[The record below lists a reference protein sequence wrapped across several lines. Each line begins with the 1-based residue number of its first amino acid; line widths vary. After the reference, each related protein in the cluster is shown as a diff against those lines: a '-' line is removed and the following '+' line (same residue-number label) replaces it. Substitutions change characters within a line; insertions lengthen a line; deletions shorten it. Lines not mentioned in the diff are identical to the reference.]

1 MKLSHLAL
9 SSVFALALLACGD
22 DGSSGTNVPADGST
36 QVAPGDSSATPA
48 PLAPTDTTAAP
59 ADTGS
64 TLPSEQNPVDNPEQP
79 GGENATG
86 GEGSGEGAGEGAGE
100 GTGEPATPAEPTDP
114 YAVGTDIDEPS
125 FVPEGCVSTPL
136 ESGKGDGVYC
146 GEELKGYIYYDTDT
160 SAYDPANPDLSKFT
174 SIDKVFK
181 ALKEDEKVVFVLR
194 HAERNSSSGK
204 TSHLTEAGI
213 FQAQSVGKKIA
224 SEEPAYYAHSE
235 YVRTRET
242 LENIAV
248 GRGETGF
255 THEAFGVLNGDWFI
269 KSNDA
274 YDVYKSKTTDGNYV
288 STTDWAYNGGYE
300 DAFYDLDT
308 RAKQFIDEFLVGII
322 SNKAR
327 ISIVATHDQF
337 LVPLTVYASDRK
349 INLRYFEDTNWITY
363 LAGIAVIV
371 GSDGSV
377 KTLPIKGLNSGI

>member
-1 MKLSHLAL
+1 MNLSRFAL
-9 SSVFALALLACGD
+9 SSVFALALMACGD
-22 DGSSGTNVPADGST
+22 DSSSGTDVLADNQS
-36 QVAPGDSSATPA
+36 QVTPGDSTVIPA
-48 PLAPTDTTAAP
+48 SQNPVDTTADP
-59 ADTGS
+59 ADTS
-64 TLPSEQNPVDNPEQP
+64 ASVPSEQIPVDNPEP
-79 GGENATG
+79 SGGENATG
-86 GEGSGEGAGEGAGE
+86 GEGSGEGTGE
-100 GTGEPATPAEPTDP
+100 GTGEPATSGEPADP

-136 ESGKGDGVYC
+136 ENGKGDGVTC
-146 GEELKGYIYYDTDT
+146 GDVFKGYIYYDTDT
-160 SAYDPANPDLSKFT
+160 SAYDPASPDLSKFT
-174 SIDKVFK
+174 SIDKVFN
-181 ALKEDEKVVFVLR
+181 ALKDDEKVVFVLR

-224 SEEPAYYAHSE
+224 SDEPAYYAHSE

-255 THEAFGVLNGDWFI
+255 THEAYGVLNGDWFI

-322 SNKAR
+322 SKKAR